1 MRGPSDSL
9 LLLVGVDVGGVG
21 WLLVLH
27 LDGDIPESGELVSW
41 CCEQEVPFLVLD
53 LDMFLSKGDN
63 TLGITEGGNRKE

>member
-9 LLLVGVDVGGVG
+9 LLLLLVGVGV
-21 WLLVLH
+21 WLLALH
-27 LDGDIPESGELVSW
+27 FDGDIPEPGEVVSW